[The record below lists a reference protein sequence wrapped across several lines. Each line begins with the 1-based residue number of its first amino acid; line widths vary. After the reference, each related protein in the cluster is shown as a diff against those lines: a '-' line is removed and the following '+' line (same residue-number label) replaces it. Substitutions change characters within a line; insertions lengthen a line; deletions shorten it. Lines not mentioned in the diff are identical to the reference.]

1 MTLHIKTFIVILGR
15 SYELGD
21 IMKKE
26 KKINQA
32 EHILNTAYKCL
43 STKGHA
49 KISLRNIANEAGVA
63 LSQLHY
69 YFGSKNAL
77 YSQLITKSIGN
88 YIDDFTE
95 KLSTNTEGINSIDQL
110 VRFIENAVFNDE
122 AMVRVFYDVTNLAL
136 WSEEFRGLMNKMLDE
151 ISDIIEEKI
160 INNNTLVPPL
170 VNENPKAI
178 ARLLVSVLLGSTIQF
193 IFSPSSRD
201 EISESN
207 KLLPSL
213 LLG

>member
-1 MTLHIKTFIVILGR
+1 
-15 SYELGD
+15 
-21 IMKKE
+21 MKKE

-77 YSQLITKSIGN
+77 YSQLITKSIGT